1 MKFDPRILTVEI
13 EFEDGS
19 RVYSSPMNITISGS
33 KTIASAQNTCTIAIS
48 NMKKEERDY
57 IMSNCNQS
65 LAASYKIRRV
75 RVMAGRESKGS
86 WKVFLGDIVGAS
98 VSQAPDVTITLRAQT
113 NARDK
118 TQWWAFSNT
127 GPVTLERLVQD
138 TASILGLSYKID
150 SKVDKGK
157 IIPRYTFNG
166 VVTAMIVR
174 ISELANVRC
183 YVDDDTLVVTDW
195 AAGLSNTIVEV
206 NKDSGMIGIPEF
218 TEYGIRVKTLADR
231 NIVLGGAIRL
241 NSFMV
246 PVMNADYVITRLDYD
261 LTSREQAFYYDV
273 WANRSG

>member
-19 RVYSSPMNITISGS
+19 RVYSSPMNIQISGS
-33 KTIASAQNTCTIAIS
+33 KTIASAQNTCTICIS

-57 IMSNCNQS
+57 VMSNCNQS
-65 LAASYKIRRV
+65 LASSYKVRRV

-86 WKVFLGDIVGAS
+86 WKVFNGDIVGAS

-118 TQWWAFSNT
+118 TQWWAFSKT
-127 GPVTLERLVQD
+127 GPVTLETLVQD

-150 SKVDKGK
+150 PKVDKGK
-157 IIPRYTFNG
+157 IIPSYTFNG

-195 AAGLSNTIVEV
+195 AAGLSNTIVEI

-241 NSFMV
+241 SSIMV